1 MICLTRLTTCPSDFD
16 YVYYTGMPMSSVFEP
31 LGRWPDSY
39 DKYADATGR
48 LMAHVPG
55 AKGFLFSSTSSVYN
69 PPGGATEAAETN
81 SFGIHT
87 LAAYAFTKVA
97 NEAIISYL
105 SRRLNVPATIIRVA
119 NASGWTAAPCGTD
132 ST

>member
-1 MICLTRLTTCPSDFD
+1 MTCFSLLTTCPSDFD

-55 AKGFLFSSTSSVYN
+55 AKGLSLFLHFLCV
-69 PPGGATEAAETN
+69 
-81 SFGIHT
+81 
-87 LAAYAFTKVA
+87 
-97 NEAIISYL
+97 
-105 SRRLNVPATIIRVA
+105 
-119 NASGWTAAPCGTD
+119 
-132 ST
+132 